1 MRARHPPFDETRSR
15 VNTTTRLLRQASS
28 GSIIGSQQI
37 NKKSEVCNFN
47 DLATRPGTIRR
58 VVVVSSSGDANN
70 QQIR

>member
-15 VNTTTRLLRQASS
+15 VNTRLLRQASS

-37 NKKSEVCNFN
+37 NKISEVCNFN
-47 DLATRPGTIRR
+47 DLATRPGTIR
-58 VVVVSSSGDANN
+58 VVVVSSGDAN